1 MNQRVEAVDAIRG
14 FALFGILLVNMTLIQ
29 FGFFADGTPT
39 YIFGK
44 LDESAN
50 WFIQFFGTHNFI
62 SLFSFLF
69 GLSIILLQK
78 SIIAKGKRFL
88 PTYIRRIIIL
98 LLLGYIHGTFVWEG
112 DILFAYGIIGIFLMM
127 FINRKPKTLLIW
139 AAILLVP
146 IMLASYQSESDSTS
160 NTYND
165 FAPYIEKEHK
175 VHETGSYMDHINFRL
190 TENPFDYI
198 GIDGFFGL
206 VIISIFALIFMSP
219 LFLLGMYVGKKGWL
233 FEIDKHIPAAK
244 KIWLITG
251 IFSFTIKILTMF
263 VKHPILIML
272 QDGLTP
278 VTMTFFY
285 GSTIILLFHY
295 KKGARL
301 LAYMANMANMGKMSV
316 SNYLAQSIITTTI
329 FYAYGFGLYGKIG
342 YFFGILL
349 TIGIYTLQ
357 LFVST
362 YWLRKYRMGPVEYL
376 WRLGTYLEKPRFKRD
391 WDKAS

>member
-1 MNQRVEAVDAIRG
+1 MNQRVEFVDAIRG
-14 FALFGILLVNMTLIQ
+14 FALFGILLVNITLIQ
-29 FGFFADGTPT
+29 FGLFANEKPT

-50 WFIQFFGTHNFI
+50 WFIQFFGTQNFI

-78 SIIAKGKRFL
+78 SIIAKGKKFF

-112 DILFAYGIIGIFLMM
+112 DILFAYGIVGIFLMM

-139 AAILLVP
+139 ASILLAL
-146 IMLASYQSESDSTS
+146 IMFASYQSEPTS
-160 NTYND
+160 NTFND
-165 FAPYIEKEHK
+165 VAPYIEKEHK

-190 TENPFDYI
+190 TENPFDYM
-198 GIDGFFGL
+198 GINGVFGL
-206 VIISIFALIFMSP
+206 VILSIFALIFMSP

-233 FEIDKHIPAAK
+233 FEIDKHMSAVK

-278 VTMTFFY
+278 VTMTFLY
-285 GSTIILLFHY
+285 GSTITLLFHY
-295 KKGARL
+295 KKASRL
-301 LAYMANMANMGKMSV
+301 LTYMANMGKMSV
-316 SNYLAQSIITTTI
+316 SNYLAQSIIATTI

-349 TIGIYTLQ
+349 TIGIYTIQ

-362 YWLRKYRMGPVEYL
+362 YWLQKYRMGPVEYV
-376 WRLGTYLEKPRFKRD
+376 WRLGTYLKRPRFKKD
-391 WDKAS
+391 LDKAS

>member
-1 MNQRVEAVDAIRG
+1 MNQRVEFVDAIRG
-14 FALFGILLVNMTLIQ
+14 FALFGILLVNITLIQ
-29 FGFFADGTPT
+29 FGLFANEKPT

-50 WFIQFFGTHNFI
+50 WFIQFFGTQNFI

-78 SIIAKGKRFL
+78 SIIAKGKKFF
-88 PTYIRRIIIL
+88 PTYIRRISIL

-112 DILFAYGIIGIFLMM
+112 DILFAYGIVGIFLMM

-139 AAILLVP
+139 ASILLAL
-146 IMLASYQSESDSTS
+146 IMFASYQSEPTS
-160 NTYND
+160 NTFND
-165 FAPYIEKEHK
+165 VAPYIEKEHK

-190 TENPFDYI
+190 TENPFDYM
-198 GIDGFFGL
+198 GINGIFGL
-206 VIISIFALIFMSP
+206 VILSIFALIFMSP
-219 LFLLGMYVGKKGWL
+219 LFLFGMYVGKKGWL
-233 FEIDKHIPAAK
+233 FEIDKHIPAVK

-272 QDGLTP
+272 QDSLTP

-295 KKGARL
+295 KKVARL
-301 LAYMANMANMGKMSV
+301 LTYMANMGKMSV
-316 SNYLAQSIITTTI
+316 SNYLAQSIIATTI

-349 TIGIYTLQ
+349 TIGIYTIQ

-362 YWLRKYRMGPVEYL
+362 YWLQKYRMGPVEYV
-376 WRLGTYLEKPRFKRD
+376 WRLGTYLEKPRFKKD
-391 WDKAS
+391 LDKAS

>member
-1 MNQRVEAVDAIRG
+1 MHQRVEAVDAIRG

-29 FGFFADGTPT
+29 FGFFASEKPT

-44 LDESAN
+44 LDEGAN
-50 WFIQFFGTHNFI
+50 WFIQFFGTHNFM

-78 SIIAKGKRFL
+78 SIIVKGKKFF

-112 DILFAYGIIGIFLMM
+112 DILFAYGVIGIFLMM

-139 AAILLVP
+139 ASILLGL
-146 IMLASYQSESDSTS
+146 IMLASYQSESTS
-160 NTYND
+160 NPYD
-165 FAPYIEKEHK
+165 DLAPYTEKEHK
-175 VHETGSYMDHINFRL
+175 VHETGSYMDHVNFRL
-190 TENPFDYI
+190 TENPFDYM
-198 GIDGFFGL
+198 GINGVFGL
-206 VIISIFALIFMSP
+206 VFISVFAIIFMSP

-233 FEIDKHIPAAK
+233 FEVNQHIPAVK

-251 IFSFTIKILTMF
+251 IFSFTIKILAIF

-272 QDGLTP
+272 QDSLTP

-295 KKGARL
+295 KKVAHL
-301 LAYMANMANMGKMSV
+301 LTYMANMGKMSV

-349 TIGIYTLQ
+349 TIGIYTIQ

-362 YWLRKYRMGPVEYL
+362 YWLQKYRMGPVEYV
-376 WRLGTYLEKPRFKRD
+376 WRLGTYLERPRFKKD
-391 WDKAS
+391 LDKAS

>member
-1 MNQRVEAVDAIRG
+1 MNQRVEFVDAIRG
-14 FALFGILLVNMTLIQ
+14 FALFGILLVNITLIQ
-29 FGFFADGTPT
+29 FGLFANEKPT

-50 WFIQFFGTHNFI
+50 WFIQFFGTQNFI

-78 SIIAKGKRFL
+78 SIIAKGKKFF
-88 PTYIRRIIIL
+88 PTYIRRISIL

-112 DILFAYGIIGIFLMM
+112 DILFAYGIVGIFLMM

-139 AAILLVP
+139 ASILLAL
-146 IMLASYQSESDSTS
+146 IMFASYQSEPTS
-160 NTYND
+160 NTFND
-165 FAPYIEKEHK
+165 VAPYIEKEHK

-190 TENPFDYI
+190 TENPFDYM
-198 GIDGFFGL
+198 GINGIFGL
-206 VIISIFALIFMSP
+206 VILSIFALIFMSP

-233 FEIDKHIPAAK
+233 FEIDKHIPAVK

-272 QDGLTP
+272 QDSLTP
-278 VTMTFFY
+278 VTMTYFY

-295 KKGARL
+295 KKVARL
-301 LAYMANMANMGKMSV
+301 LTYMANMGKMSV
-316 SNYLAQSIITTTI
+316 SNYLAQSIIATTI

-349 TIGIYTLQ
+349 TIGIYTIQ

-362 YWLRKYRMGPVEYL
+362 YWLQKYRMGPVEYV
-376 WRLGTYLEKPRFKRD
+376 WRLGTYLEKPRFKKD
-391 WDKAS
+391 LDKAS

>member
-29 FGFFADGTPT
+29 FGFFSSEKPT

-44 LDESAN
+44 LDEGAN
-50 WFIQFFGTHNFI
+50 WFIQFFGTHNFM

-78 SIIAKGKRFL
+78 SIIAKGKKFF

-112 DILFAYGIIGIFLMM
+112 DILFAYGVIGIFLMM

-139 AAILLVP
+139 ASILLAL
-146 IMLASYQSESDSTS
+146 IMLASYQSESTS
-160 NTYND
+160 NPYD
-165 FAPYIEKEHK
+165 GLAPYTEKEHK
-175 VHETGSYMDHINFRL
+175 VHETGSYMDHVNFRL
-190 TENPFDYI
+190 TENPFEYI

-206 VIISIFALIFMSP
+206 TFITLFTLIFLSP
-219 LFLLGMYVGKKGWL
+219 LFLIGMYVGKKGWL
-233 FEIDKHIPAAK
+233 FEIDKHISAVK
-244 KIWLITG
+244 KVWILTG
-251 IFSFTIKILTMF
+251 IFSFTIKTSAMF
-263 VKHPILIML
+263 VKHPILLML

-295 KKGARL
+295 KKATRL
-301 LAYMANMANMGKMSV
+301 LTYMANMGKMSV

-329 FYAYGFGLYGKIG
+329 FYAYGFGLFGKIG

-349 TIGIYTLQ
+349 TIGIYTIQ

-362 YWLRKYRMGPVEYL
+362 YWLRKYRMGPVEYI
-376 WRLGTYLEKPRFKRD
+376 WRLGTYLEKPQFKRD
-391 WDKAS
+391 LDRAS

>member
-1 MNQRVEAVDAIRG
+1 MNQRVEFVDAIRG
-14 FALFGILLVNMTLIQ
+14 FALFGILLVNITLIQ
-29 FGFFADGTPT
+29 FGLFANEKPT

-50 WFIQFFGTHNFI
+50 WFIQFFGTQNFI

-78 SIIAKGKRFL
+78 SIIAKGKKFF
-88 PTYIRRIIIL
+88 PTYIRRISIL

-112 DILFAYGIIGIFLMM
+112 DILFAYGIVGIFLMM

-139 AAILLVP
+139 ASILLAL
-146 IMLASYQSESDSTS
+146 IMFASYQSEPTS
-160 NTYND
+160 NTFND
-165 FAPYIEKEHK
+165 VAPYIEKEHK
-175 VHETGSYMDHINFRL
+175 VHETGNYMDHINFRL
-190 TENPFDYI
+190 TENPFDYM
-198 GIDGFFGL
+198 GINGVFGL
-206 VIISIFALIFMSP
+206 VILSIFALIFMFP

-233 FEIDKHIPAAK
+233 FEIDKHIPAVK

-278 VTMTFFY
+278 VTMTFLY
-285 GSTIILLFHY
+285 GSTITLLFHY
-295 KKGARL
+295 KKASRL
-301 LAYMANMANMGKMSV
+301 LTYMANMGKMSV
-316 SNYLAQSIITTTI
+316 SNYLAQSIIATTI

-349 TIGIYTLQ
+349 TIGIYTIQ

-362 YWLRKYRMGPVEYL
+362 YWLQKYRMGPVEYV
-376 WRLGTYLEKPRFKRD
+376 WRLGTYLKRPRFKKD
-391 WDKAS
+391 LDKVS

>member
-29 FGFFADGTPT
+29 FGFFTSEKPT
-39 YIFGK
+39 YLFGD
-44 LDESAN
+44 LDKGAN

-78 SIIAKGKRFL
+78 SIIAKGKKFF

-139 AAILLVP
+139 AIILLAL
-146 IMLASYQSESDSTS
+146 ITLMSYQTDPST
-160 NTYND
+160 NTDD
-165 FAPYIEKEHK
+165 FAPYTEKEHK
-175 VHETGSYMDHINFRL
+175 VHQTGSYMDHVNFRL
-190 TENPFDYI
+190 TENPFDYM
-198 GIDGFFGL
+198 GIDGAFGL
-206 VIISIFALIFMSP
+206 FFISVFAIIFMSP

-233 FEIDKHIPAAK
+233 FEVSKHIPAVK
-244 KIWLITG
+244 KIWFATG
-251 IFSFTIKILTMF
+251 LFSFTIKILAMF
-263 VKHPILIML
+263 VKHPLLIML

-295 KKGARL
+295 KKATRL
-301 LAYMANMANMGKMSV
+301 LTYMANMGKMSV
-316 SNYLAQSIITTTI
+316 SNYLAQSIIATTI

-349 TIGIYTLQ
+349 TIGIYTIQ

-362 YWLRKYRMGPVEYL
+362 YWLQKYRMGPVEYA

-391 WDKAS
+391 LDKAS

>member
-1 MNQRVEAVDAIRG
+1 MNQRVEFVDAIRG
-14 FALFGILLVNMTLIQ
+14 FALFGILLVNITLIQ
-29 FGFFADGTPT
+29 FGLFTNEKPT

-44 LDESAN
+44 FDESAN
-50 WFIQFFGTHNFI
+50 WFIQFFGTQNFI

-78 SIIAKGKRFL
+78 SIIAKGKKFF
-88 PTYIRRIIIL
+88 PTYIRRISIL

-112 DILFAYGIIGIFLMM
+112 DILFAYGIVGIFLMM

-139 AAILLVP
+139 ASILLAL
-146 IMLASYQSESDSTS
+146 IMFASYQSEPTS
-160 NTYND
+160 NTFND
-165 FAPYIEKEHK
+165 VAPYIEKEHK

-190 TENPFDYI
+190 TENPFDYM
-198 GIDGFFGL
+198 GINGIFGL
-206 VIISIFALIFMSP
+206 VILSIFALIFMSP

-233 FEIDKHIPAAK
+233 FEIDKHIPAVK

-272 QDGLTP
+272 QDGFTP
-278 VTMTFFY
+278 VTMTFLY
-285 GSTIILLFHY
+285 GCTIILLFHY
-295 KKGARL
+295 KKASRL
-301 LAYMANMANMGKMSV
+301 LTYMANMGKMSV
-316 SNYLAQSIITTTI
+316 SNYLAQSIIATTI

-349 TIGIYTLQ
+349 TIGIYTIQ

-362 YWLRKYRMGPVEYL
+362 YWLQKYRMGPVEYV
-376 WRLGTYLEKPRFKRD
+376 WRLGTYLERPRFKKGL
-391 WDKAS
+391 DKAS

>member
-1 MNQRVEAVDAIRG
+1 MNQRVEFVDAIRG
-14 FALFGILLVNMTLIQ
+14 FALFGILLVNITLIQ
-29 FGFFADGTPT
+29 FGLFANEKPT

-50 WFIQFFGTHNFI
+50 WFIQFFGTQNFI

-78 SIIAKGKRFL
+78 SIIAKGKKFF
-88 PTYIRRIIIL
+88 PTYIRRISIL

-112 DILFAYGIIGIFLMM
+112 DILFAYGIVGIFLMM

-139 AAILLVP
+139 ASILLAL
-146 IMLASYQSESDSTS
+146 IMFASYQSEPTS
-160 NTYND
+160 NTFND
-165 FAPYIEKEHK
+165 VAPYIEKEHK

-190 TENPFDYI
+190 TENPFDYM
-198 GIDGFFGL
+198 GINGIFGL
-206 VIISIFALIFMSP
+206 VILSIFALIFMSP

-233 FEIDKHIPAAK
+233 FEIDKHIPAVK

-272 QDGLTP
+272 QDSLTP

-295 KKGARL
+295 KKVARL
-301 LAYMANMANMGKMSV
+301 LTYMANMGKMSV
-316 SNYLAQSIITTTI
+316 SNYLAQSIIATTI

-349 TIGIYTLQ
+349 TIGIYTIQ

-362 YWLRKYRMGPVEYL
+362 YLLQKYRMGPVEYV
-376 WRLGTYLEKPRFKRD
+376 WRLGTYLEKPRFKKD
-391 WDKAS
+391 LDKAS

>member
-14 FALFGILLVNMTLIQ
+14 FALFGILLVNITLIQ
-29 FGFFADGTPT
+29 FGLFANEKPT

-50 WFIQFFGTHNFI
+50 WLIQFFGTQNFI

-78 SIIAKGKRFL
+78 SIIAKGKKFF
-88 PTYIRRIIIL
+88 PTYIRRISIL

-112 DILFAYGIIGIFLMM
+112 DILFAYGIVGIFLMM

-139 AAILLVP
+139 ASILLAV
-146 IMLASYQSESDSTS
+146 IMFASYQSEPTS
-160 NTYND
+160 NTFND
-165 FAPYIEKEHK
+165 VAPYIEKEHK
-175 VHETGSYMDHINFRL
+175 VHETGNYMDHINFRL
-190 TENPFDYI
+190 TENPFDYM
-198 GIDGFFGL
+198 GINGVFGL
-206 VIISIFALIFMSP
+206 VILSIFALIFMSP

-233 FEIDKHIPAAK
+233 FEIDKHIPAVK

-278 VTMTFFY
+278 VTMTFLY
-285 GSTIILLFHY
+285 GSTITLLFHY
-295 KKGARL
+295 KKASRL
-301 LAYMANMANMGKMSV
+301 LTYMANMGKMSV
-316 SNYLAQSIITTTI
+316 SNYLAQSIIATTI

-349 TIGIYTLQ
+349 TIGIYTIQ

-362 YWLRKYRMGPVEYL
+362 YWLQKYRMGPVEYV
-376 WRLGTYLEKPRFKRD
+376 WRLGTYLERPRFKKD
-391 WDKAS
+391 LDKAS

>member
-1 MNQRVEAVDAIRG
+1 MNQRVEFVDAIRG
-14 FALFGILLVNMTLIQ
+14 FALFGILLVNITLIQ
-29 FGFFADGTPT
+29 FGLFANEKPT

-50 WFIQFFGTHNFI
+50 WFIQFFGTQNFI

-78 SIIAKGKRFL
+78 SIIAKGKKFF
-88 PTYIRRIIIL
+88 PTYIRRISIL

-112 DILFAYGIIGIFLMM
+112 DILFAYGIVGIFLMM

-139 AAILLVP
+139 ASILLAL
-146 IMLASYQSESDSTS
+146 IMFASYQSEPTS
-160 NTYND
+160 NTFND
-165 FAPYIEKEHK
+165 VAPYIEKEHK

-190 TENPFDYI
+190 TENPFDYM
-198 GIDGFFGL
+198 GINGIFGL
-206 VIISIFALIFMSP
+206 VILSIFALIFMSP

-233 FEIDKHIPAAK
+233 FEIDKHIPAVK

-272 QDGLTP
+272 QDSLTP

-295 KKGARL
+295 KKVARL
-301 LAYMANMANMGKMSV
+301 LTYMANMGKMSV
-316 SNYLAQSIITTTI
+316 SNYLAQSIIATTI

-349 TIGIYTLQ
+349 TIGIYTIQ

-362 YWLRKYRMGPVEYL
+362 YWLQKYRMGPVEYV
-376 WRLGTYLEKPRFKRD
+376 WRLGTYLEKPRFKKD
-391 WDKAS
+391 LDKAS

>member
-29 FGFFADGTPT
+29 FGFFSSEKPT

-44 LDESAN
+44 LDEGAN
-50 WFIQFFGTHNFI
+50 WFIQFFGTHNFM

-78 SIIAKGKRFL
+78 SIIVKGKKFF

-112 DILFAYGIIGIFLMM
+112 DILFAYGVIGIFLMM

-139 AAILLVP
+139 ASILLAL
-146 IMLASYQSESDSTS
+146 IMLASYQSESTS
-160 NTYND
+160 NPYD
-165 FAPYIEKEHK
+165 GLAPYTEKEHK
-175 VHETGSYMDHINFRL
+175 VHETGSYMNHVNFRL
-190 TENPFDYI
+190 TENPFDYM
-198 GIDGFFGL
+198 GINGVFGL
-206 VIISIFALIFMSP
+206 VFISIFAIIFMSP

-233 FEIDKHIPAAK
+233 FEVDQHIPAVK

-251 IFSFTIKILTMF
+251 IFSFTIKILAMF
-263 VKHPILIML
+263 LKHPILIML
-272 QDGLTP
+272 QDSLTP
-278 VTMTFFY
+278 VIMTFFY

-295 KKGARL
+295 KKVARL
-301 LAYMANMANMGKMSV
+301 LTYMANMGKMSV
-316 SNYLAQSIITTTI
+316 SNYLAQSIIATTI

-349 TIGIYTLQ
+349 TIGIYTIQ

-362 YWLRKYRMGPVEYL
+362 YWPQKYRMGPVEYV
-376 WRLGTYLEKPRFKRD
+376 WRLGTYLEKPRFKKD
-391 WDKAS
+391 LDKAS

>member
-1 MNQRVEAVDAIRG
+1 MNQRVEVVDAIRG
-14 FALFGILLVNMTLIQ
+14 FALFGILLVNITLIQ
-29 FGFFADGTPT
+29 FGLFANEKPT

-50 WFIQFFGTHNFI
+50 WFIQFFGTQNFI

-78 SIIAKGKRFL
+78 SIIAKGKKFF
-88 PTYIRRIIIL
+88 PTYIRRISIL
-98 LLLGYIHGTFVWEG
+98 LLLGFIHGTFIWSG
-112 DILFAYGIIGIFLMM
+112 DILFAYGLIGIFLMM

-139 AAILLVP
+139 AIILLAL
-146 IMLASYQSESDSTS
+146 ITLMSYQTDP
-160 NTYND
+160 NTNIND

-175 VHETGSYMDHINFRL
+175 VHATGSYMDHVNFRL
-190 TENPFDYI
+190 TESPFDYM
-198 GIDGFFGL
+198 GINGAFGL
-206 VIISIFALIFMSP
+206 VFISVFAIIFMSP

-233 FEIDKHIPAAK
+233 FEVAQHIPAVK
-244 KIWLITG
+244 KIWFVTG
-251 IFSFTIKILTMF
+251 LFSFTIKILAMF

-295 KKGARL
+295 KKATRL
-301 LAYMANMANMGKMSV
+301 LTYMANMGKMSV
-316 SNYLAQSIITTTI
+316 SNYLAQSIIATTI

-349 TIGIYTLQ
+349 TIGIYTVQ

-362 YWLRKYRMGPVEYL
+362 YWLQKYRMGPVEYV
-376 WRLGTYLEKPRFKRD
+376 WRLGTYLEKPRFKKD
-391 WDKAS
+391 LDKAS

>member
-1 MNQRVEAVDAIRG
+1 MNQRVEFVDAIRG
-14 FALFGILLVNMTLIQ
+14 FALFGILLVNITLIQ
-29 FGFFADGTPT
+29 FGLFANEKPT

-50 WFIQFFGTHNFI
+50 WFIQFFGTQNFI
-62 SLFSFLF
+62 SLFSFSF

-78 SIIAKGKRFL
+78 SIIAKGKKFF
-88 PTYIRRIIIL
+88 PTYIRRISIL
-98 LLLGYIHGTFVWEG
+98 LLLGFIHGTFVWEG
-112 DILFAYGIIGIFLMM
+112 DILFAYGIVGIFLMM

-139 AAILLVP
+139 ASILLAL
-146 IMLASYQSESDSTS
+146 IMFASYQSEPTS
-160 NTYND
+160 NTFND
-165 FAPYIEKEHK
+165 VAPYIEKEHK

-190 TENPFDYI
+190 TENPFDYM
-198 GIDGFFGL
+198 GINGVFGL
-206 VIISIFALIFMSP
+206 VILSIFALIFMSP

-233 FEIDKHIPAAK
+233 FEIDKHMSAVK

-251 IFSFTIKILTMF
+251 IFSFTIKILATF
-263 VKHPILIML
+263 VNHPILIML
-272 QDGLTP
+272 QAGITP

-295 KKGARL
+295 KKASRL
-301 LAYMANMANMGKMSV
+301 LTYMANMGKMSV
-316 SNYLAQSIITTTI
+316 SNYLAQSIIATTI

-349 TIGIYTLQ
+349 TIGIYTIQ

-362 YWLRKYRMGPVEYL
+362 YWLQKYRMGPVEYV
-376 WRLGTYLEKPRFKRD
+376 WRLGTYLERPRFKKD
-391 WDKAS
+391 LDKAS

>member
-29 FGFFADGTPT
+29 FGFFASEKPT

-44 LDESAN
+44 LDEGAN
-50 WFIQFFGTHNFI
+50 WFIQFFGTHNFM

-78 SIIAKGKRFL
+78 SIIAKGKKFF

-112 DILFAYGIIGIFLMM
+112 DILFAYGVIGIFLMM

-139 AAILLVP
+139 ASILLAL
-146 IMLASYQSESDSTS
+146 IMLASYQSESTS
-160 NTYND
+160 NPYD
-165 FAPYIEKEHK
+165 DLAPYTEKEHK
-175 VHETGSYMDHINFRL
+175 VHETGSYMDHVNFRL
-190 TENPFDYI
+190 TENPFDYM
-198 GIDGFFGL
+198 GINGVFGL
-206 VIISIFALIFMSP
+206 VFISVFAIIFMSP

-233 FEIDKHIPAAK
+233 FEVNQHIPAVK

-251 IFSFTIKILTMF
+251 IFSFTIKILAIF

-272 QDGLTP
+272 QDSLTP

-295 KKGARL
+295 KKVAHL
-301 LAYMANMANMGKMSV
+301 LTYMANMGKMSV

-349 TIGIYTLQ
+349 TIGIYTIQ

-362 YWLRKYRMGPVEYL
+362 YWLQKYRMGPVEYV
-376 WRLGTYLEKPRFKRD
+376 WRLGTYLERPRFKKD
-391 WDKAS
+391 LDKAS

>member
-1 MNQRVEAVDAIRG
+1 MNQRVEFVDAIRG
-14 FALFGILLVNMTLIQ
+14 FALFGILLVNITLIQ
-29 FGFFADGTPT
+29 FGLFANEKPT

-50 WFIQFFGTHNFI
+50 WFIQFFGTQNFI

-78 SIIAKGKRFL
+78 SIIAKGKKFF
-88 PTYIRRIIIL
+88 PTYIRRISIL

-112 DILFAYGIIGIFLMM
+112 DILFAYGIVGIFLMM

-139 AAILLVP
+139 ASILLAL
-146 IMLASYQSESDSTS
+146 IMFASYQSEPTS
-160 NTYND
+160 NTFND
-165 FAPYIEKEHK
+165 VAPYIEKEHK

-190 TENPFDYI
+190 TENPFDYM
-198 GIDGFFGL
+198 GINGIFGL
-206 VIISIFALIFMSP
+206 VILSIFALIFMSP

-233 FEIDKHIPAAK
+233 FEIDKHIPAVK

-272 QDGLTP
+272 QDGFTP
-278 VTMTFFY
+278 VTMTFLY
-285 GSTIILLFHY
+285 GCTIILLFHY
-295 KKGARL
+295 KKASRL
-301 LAYMANMANMGKMSV
+301 LTYMANMGKMSV
-316 SNYLAQSIITTTI
+316 SNYLAQSIIATTI

-349 TIGIYTLQ
+349 TIGIYTIQ

-362 YWLRKYRMGPVEYL
+362 YWLQKYRMGPVEYV
-376 WRLGTYLEKPRFKRD
+376 WRLGTYLERPRFKKGL
-391 WDKAS
+391 DKAS

>member
-29 FGFFADGTPT
+29 FGFFASEKPT

-44 LDESAN
+44 LDEGAN
-50 WFIQFFGTHNFI
+50 WFIQFFGTHNFM

-78 SIIAKGKRFL
+78 SIIAKGKKFF

-112 DILFAYGIIGIFLMM
+112 DILFAYGVIGIFLMM

-139 AAILLVP
+139 ASILLAL
-146 IMLASYQSESDSTS
+146 IMLASYQSESTS
-160 NTYND
+160 NPYD
-165 FAPYIEKEHK
+165 DLAPYTEKEHK
-175 VHETGSYMDHINFRL
+175 VHETGSYMDHVNFRL
-190 TENPFDYI
+190 TENPFDYM
-198 GIDGFFGL
+198 GINGVFGL
-206 VIISIFALIFMSP
+206 VFISVFAIIFMSP

-233 FEIDKHIPAAK
+233 FEVDQHIPAVK

-251 IFSFTIKILTMF
+251 IFSFTIKILAIF

-272 QDGLTP
+272 QDSLTP

-295 KKGARL
+295 KKVAHL
-301 LAYMANMANMGKMSV
+301 LTYMANMGKMSV

-349 TIGIYTLQ
+349 TIGIYTIQ

-362 YWLRKYRMGPVEYL
+362 YWLQKYRMGPVEYM
-376 WRLGTYLEKPRFKRD
+376 WRLGTYLEKPQFKRD
-391 WDKAS
+391 LDKAS

>member
-1 MNQRVEAVDAIRG
+1 MNQRVEFVDAIRG
-14 FALFGILLVNMTLIQ
+14 FALFGILLVNITLIQ
-29 FGFFADGTPT
+29 FGLFANEKPT

-50 WFIQFFGTHNFI
+50 WFIQFFGTQNFI

-78 SIIAKGKRFL
+78 SIIAKGKKFF
-88 PTYIRRIIIL
+88 PTYIRRISIL

-112 DILFAYGIIGIFLMM
+112 DILFAYGIVGIFLMM

-139 AAILLVP
+139 ASILLAL
-146 IMLASYQSESDSTS
+146 IMFASYQSEPTS
-160 NTYND
+160 NTFND
-165 FAPYIEKEHK
+165 VAPYIEKEHK

-190 TENPFDYI
+190 TENPFDYM
-198 GIDGFFGL
+198 GINGIFGL
-206 VIISIFALIFMSP
+206 VILSIFALIFMSP

-233 FEIDKHIPAAK
+233 FEIDKHIPAVK

-251 IFSFTIKILTMF
+251 IFSFTIKILAIF

-272 QDGLTP
+272 QDSLTP

-295 KKGARL
+295 KKVARL
-301 LAYMANMANMGKMSV
+301 LTYMANMGKMSV
-316 SNYLAQSIITTTI
+316 SNYLAQSIIATTI

-349 TIGIYTLQ
+349 TIGIYTIQ

-362 YWLRKYRMGPVEYL
+362 YWLQKYRMGPVEYV
-376 WRLGTYLEKPRFKRD
+376 WRLGTYLEKPRFKKD
-391 WDKAS
+391 LDKAS

>member
-1 MNQRVEAVDAIRG
+1 MNQRVEFVDAIRG
-14 FALFGILLVNMTLIQ
+14 FALFGILLVNITLIQ
-29 FGFFADGTPT
+29 FGLFANEKPT

-50 WFIQFFGTHNFI
+50 WFIQFFGTQNFI

-78 SIIAKGKRFL
+78 SIIAKGKKFF
-88 PTYIRRIIIL
+88 PTYIRRISIL

-112 DILFAYGIIGIFLMM
+112 DILFAYGIVGIFLMM

-139 AAILLVP
+139 ASILLAL
-146 IMLASYQSESDSTS
+146 IMFASYQSEPTS
-160 NTYND
+160 NTFND
-165 FAPYIEKEHK
+165 VAPYIEKEHK
-175 VHETGSYMDHINFRL
+175 VHETGNYMDHINFRL
-190 TENPFDYI
+190 TENPFDYM
-198 GIDGFFGL
+198 GINGVFGL
-206 VIISIFALIFMSP
+206 VILSIFALIFMSP

-233 FEIDKHIPAAK
+233 FEIDKHIPAVK

-278 VTMTFFY
+278 VTMTFLY
-285 GSTIILLFHY
+285 GSTITLLFHY
-295 KKGARL
+295 KKASRL
-301 LAYMANMANMGKMSV
+301 LTYMANMGKMSV
-316 SNYLAQSIITTTI
+316 SNYLAQSIIATTI

-349 TIGIYTLQ
+349 TIGIYTIQ

-362 YWLRKYRMGPVEYL
+362 YWLQKYRMGPVEYV
-376 WRLGTYLEKPRFKRD
+376 WRLGTYLKRPRFKKD
-391 WDKAS
+391 LDKVS

>member
-1 MNQRVEAVDAIRG
+1 MNQRVEFVDAIRG
-14 FALFGILLVNMTLIQ
+14 FALFGILLVNITLIQ
-29 FGFFADGTPT
+29 FGLFANEKPT

-50 WFIQFFGTHNFI
+50 WFIQFFGTQNFI

-78 SIIAKGKRFL
+78 SIIAKGKKFF
-88 PTYIRRIIIL
+88 PTYIRRISIL

-112 DILFAYGIIGIFLMM
+112 DILFAYGIVGIFLMM

-139 AAILLVP
+139 ASILLAL
-146 IMLASYQSESDSTS
+146 IMFASYQSEPTS
-160 NTYND
+160 NTFND
-165 FAPYIEKEHK
+165 VAPYIEKEHK

-190 TENPFDYI
+190 TENPFDYM
-198 GIDGFFGL
+198 GINGIFGL
-206 VIISIFALIFMSP
+206 VILSIFALIFMSP

-233 FEIDKHIPAAK
+233 FEIDKHIPAVK

-272 QDGLTP
+272 QDGFTP
-278 VTMTFFY
+278 VTMTFLY
-285 GSTIILLFHY
+285 GCTIILLFHY
-295 KKGARL
+295 KKVTRL
-301 LAYMANMANMGKMSV
+301 LTYMANMGKMSV

-329 FYAYGFGLYGKIG
+329 FYAYGFGLFGKIG

-349 TIGIYTLQ
+349 TIGIYTIQ

-362 YWLRKYRMGPVEYL
+362 YWLRKYRIGPVEYI
-376 WRLGTYLEKPRFKRD
+376 WRLGTYLEKPQFKRD
-391 WDKAS
+391 LDRAS

>member
-1 MNQRVEAVDAIRG
+1 MNQRVEFVDAIRG
-14 FALFGILLVNMTLIQ
+14 FALFGILLVNITLIQ
-29 FGFFADGTPT
+29 FGLFANEKPT

-50 WFIQFFGTHNFI
+50 WFIQFFGTQNFI

-78 SIIAKGKRFL
+78 SIIAKGKKFF
-88 PTYIRRIIIL
+88 PTYIRRISIL

-112 DILFAYGIIGIFLMM
+112 DILFAYGIVGIFLMM

-139 AAILLVP
+139 ASILLAL
-146 IMLASYQSESDSTS
+146 IMFASYQSEPTS
-160 NTYND
+160 NTFND
-165 FAPYIEKEHK
+165 VAPYIEKEHK

-190 TENPFDYI
+190 TENPFDYM
-198 GIDGFFGL
+198 GINGIFGL
-206 VIISIFALIFMSP
+206 VILSIFALIFMSP

-233 FEIDKHIPAAK
+233 FEIDKHIPAVK

-272 QDGLTP
+272 QDSLTP

-295 KKGARL
+295 KKVARL
-301 LAYMANMANMGKMSV
+301 LTYMANMGKMSV
-316 SNYLAQSIITTTI
+316 SNYLAQSIIATTI

-349 TIGIYTLQ
+349 TIGIYTIQ

-362 YWLRKYRMGPVEYL
+362 YWLQKYRMGPVEYV
-376 WRLGTYLEKPRFKRD
+376 WRLGTYLERPRFKKD
-391 WDKAS
+391 LDKAS

>member
-1 MNQRVEAVDAIRG
+1 MNQRVEFVDAIRG
-14 FALFGILLVNMTLIQ
+14 FALFGILLVNITLIQ
-29 FGFFADGTPT
+29 FGLFANEKPT

-50 WFIQFFGTHNFI
+50 WFIQFFGTQNFI

-78 SIIAKGKRFL
+78 SIIAKGKKFF
-88 PTYIRRIIIL
+88 PTYIRRISIL

-112 DILFAYGIIGIFLMM
+112 DILFAYGIVGIFLMM

-139 AAILLVP
+139 ASILLAL
-146 IMLASYQSESDSTS
+146 IMFASYQSEPTS
-160 NTYND
+160 NTFND
-165 FAPYIEKEHK
+165 VAPYIEKEHK

-190 TENPFDYI
+190 TENPFDYM
-198 GIDGFFGL
+198 GINGIFGL
-206 VIISIFALIFMSP
+206 VILSIFALIFMSP

-233 FEIDKHIPAAK
+233 FEIDKHIPAVK

-263 VKHPILIML
+263 VKYPILIML
-272 QDGLTP
+272 QDSLTP

-295 KKGARL
+295 KKVARL
-301 LAYMANMANMGKMSV
+301 LTYMANMGKMSV
-316 SNYLAQSIITTTI
+316 SNYLAQSIIATTI

-349 TIGIYTLQ
+349 TIGIYTIQ

-362 YWLRKYRMGPVEYL
+362 YWLQKYRMGPVEYV
-376 WRLGTYLEKPRFKRD
+376 WRLGTYLEKPRFKKD
-391 WDKAS
+391 LDKAS

>member
-1 MNQRVEAVDAIRG
+1 MNQRVEFVDAIRG
-14 FALFGILLVNMTLIQ
+14 FALFGILLVNITLIQ
-29 FGFFADGTPT
+29 FGLFANEKPT

-50 WFIQFFGTHNFI
+50 WFIQFFGTQNFI

-78 SIIAKGKRFL
+78 SIIAKGKKFF
-88 PTYIRRIIIL
+88 PTYIRRISIL

-112 DILFAYGIIGIFLMM
+112 DILFAYGIVGIFLMM

-139 AAILLVP
+139 ASILLAL
-146 IMLASYQSESDSTS
+146 IMLASYQSESTS
-160 NTYND
+160 NPYDD
-165 FAPYIEKEHK
+165 FAPYTEKEHK
-175 VHETGSYMDHINFRL
+175 VHETGSYMDHVNFRL
-190 TENPFDYI
+190 TENPFDYM
-198 GIDGFFGL
+198 GINGVFGL
-206 VIISIFALIFMSP
+206 VFISIFAIIFMSP

-233 FEIDKHIPAAK
+233 FEVDQHIPAVK

-251 IFSFTIKILTMF
+251 IFSFTIKILAMF
-263 VKHPILIML
+263 LKHPILIML
-272 QDGLTP
+272 QDSLTP

-295 KKGARL
+295 KKVARL
-301 LAYMANMANMGKMSV
+301 LTYMANMGKMSV
-316 SNYLAQSIITTTI
+316 SNYLAQSIIATTI

-349 TIGIYTLQ
+349 TIGIYTIQ

-362 YWLRKYRMGPVEYL
+362 YWLQKYRMGPVEYV
-376 WRLGTYLEKPRFKRD
+376 WRLGTYLKRPRFKKD
-391 WDKAS
+391 LDKAS

>member
-29 FGFFADGTPT
+29 FGFFANEKPT

-44 LDESAN
+44 LDEGAN
-50 WFIQFFGTHNFI
+50 WFIQFFGTHNFM

-78 SIIAKGKRFL
+78 SIIAKGKNFF

-112 DILFAYGIIGIFLMM
+112 DILFAYGVIGIFLMM

-139 AAILLVP
+139 ASILLAL
-146 IMLASYQSESDSTS
+146 IMLASYQSEPTS
-160 NTYND
+160 NTFND
-165 FAPYIEKEHK
+165 VAPYIEKEHK
-175 VHETGSYMDHINFRL
+175 VHETGNYMDHINFRL
-190 TENPFDYI
+190 TENPFDYM
-198 GIDGFFGL
+198 GINGVFGL
-206 VIISIFALIFMSP
+206 VILSIFALIFMSP
-219 LFLLGMYVGKKGWL
+219 PFLLGMYVGKKGWL
-233 FEIDKHIPAAK
+233 FRIDKHIPAVK

-278 VTMTFFY
+278 VTMTFLY
-285 GSTIILLFHY
+285 GSTITLLFHY
-295 KKGARL
+295 KKASRL
-301 LAYMANMANMGKMSV
+301 LTYMANMGKMSV

-329 FYAYGFGLYGKIG
+329 FYSYGFGLYGKIG

-349 TIGIYTLQ
+349 TIGIYTIQ

-362 YWLRKYRMGPVEYL
+362 YWLQKYRMGPVEYV
-376 WRLGTYLEKPRFKRD
+376 WRLGTYLERPRFKKD
-391 WDKAS
+391 LDKAS

>member
-29 FGFFADGTPT
+29 FGFFASEKPT

-44 LDESAN
+44 LDEGAN
-50 WFIQFFGTHNFI
+50 WFIQFFGTHNFM

-78 SIIAKGKRFL
+78 SIIVKGKKFF

-112 DILFAYGIIGIFLMM
+112 DILFAYGVIGIFLMM

-139 AAILLVP
+139 ASILLAL
-146 IMLASYQSESDSTS
+146 IMLASYQSESTS
-160 NTYND
+160 NPYD
-165 FAPYIEKEHK
+165 DLAPYTEKEHK
-175 VHETGSYMDHINFRL
+175 VHETGSYMNHVNFRL
-190 TENPFDYI
+190 TENPFDYM
-198 GIDGFFGL
+198 GINGVFGL
-206 VIISIFALIFMSP
+206 VFISIFAIIFMSP

-233 FEIDKHIPAAK
+233 FEVDQHIPAVK

-251 IFSFTIKILTMF
+251 IFSFTIKILAIF

-272 QDGLTP
+272 QDSLTP

-295 KKGARL
+295 KKVAHL
-301 LAYMANMANMGKMSV
+301 LTYMANMGKMSV

-349 TIGIYTLQ
+349 TIGIYTIQ

-362 YWLRKYRMGPVEYL
+362 YWLQKYRMGPVEYV
-376 WRLGTYLEKPRFKRD
+376 WRLGTYLEKPRFKKD
-391 WDKAS
+391 LDKAS